1 MATKTAIV
9 LVFAVAVW
17 AFCGAI
23 MGIGPQV
30 MSIDTTLIVHAIGG
44 PIGAAIATFFY
55 FRFFGDISPLALAAA
70 FVGVALTLD
79 FFVVSP
85 LFVGNYGMFAS
96 PLGLWIPMALIFAA
110 TWLTG
115 SFAANRA
122 RLRG

>member
-1 MATKTAIV
+1 MVLKLSIV
-9 LVFAVAVW
+9 LAFAVAVW

-23 MGIGPQV
+23 MGIGPQI
-30 MSIDTTLIVHAIGG
+30 MSMETTLVVHAIGG
-44 PIGAAIATFFY
+44 PLGAAIAALIY
-55 FRFFGDISPLALAAA
+55 FRFFGDVTPLALATA

-96 PLGLWIPMALIFAA
+96 AIGLWIPMALIFAT

-115 SFAANRA
+115 SFVAQHRPA
-122 RLRG
+122 